1 MVVYLSI
8 GSNVGNQFD
17 NITNAIK
24 KLNEVVKTK
33 VKKASNI
40 YKTEP
45 VGNINQPTF
54 LNIAVE
60 IETELNPL
68 ELLSEIKKI
77 EYQLGR
83 KPQQERWGP
92 RIIDIDIILYDDLI
106 INDVQL
112 VLPHAEFRRRRFV
125 LQPLADLCGS
135 KIDPITGKTIK
146 ELLLCPEV
154 EGKVVETEL
163 KVTLEPLRL
172 EP

>member
-1 MVVYLSI
+1 MMAYLSI
-8 GSNVGNQFD
+8 GSNLGERFD
-17 NITNAIK
+17 NITNAIR
-24 KLNEVVKTK
+24 KLNEISKTK

-40 YKTEP
+40 YETEP
-45 VGNINQPTF
+45 VGNRNQPTF

-60 IETELNPL
+60 IETELSPL

-83 KPQQERWGP
+83 TPQQERWGP
-92 RIIDIDIILYDDLI
+92 RIIDIDIILYNDSI

-112 VLPHAEFRRRRFV
+112 VLPHAEFRNRRFV

-135 KIDPITGKTIK
+135 KVDPITGKTIE
-146 ELLLCPEV
+146 ELLLGSEV
-154 EGKVVETEL
+154 KGKVVKTEL